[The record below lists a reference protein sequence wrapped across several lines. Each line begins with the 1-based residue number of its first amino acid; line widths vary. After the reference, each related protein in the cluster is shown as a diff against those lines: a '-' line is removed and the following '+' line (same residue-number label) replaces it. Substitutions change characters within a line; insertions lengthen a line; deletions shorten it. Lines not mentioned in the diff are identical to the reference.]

1 MVEKDL
7 ARNNPYMNMVVNI
20 LRAGKIID
28 HKVTEVLKDF
38 TITHIQF
45 NILRILEAEHP
56 KKLSLGEVSEGLLF
70 PSSDVS
76 RIIDR
81 LVSRGLI
88 RREFCPHDRR
98 KLEISLTN
106 SGQQVIDEALPKI
119 EQTLNGYYKPLI
131 NERDRNKITEIMR
144 LIR

>member
-1 MVEKDL
+1 
-7 ARNNPYMNMVVNI
+7 
-20 LRAGKIID
+20 
-28 HKVTEVLKDF
+28 VLKDF

-81 LVSRGLI
+81 LVTRGLI
-88 RREFCPHDRR
+88 NREFCPRDRR
-98 KLEISLTN
+98 KLEISLTDA
-106 SGQQVIDEALPKI
+106 GQEVINNALPKI
-119 EQTLNGYYKPLI
+119 ELCLNGYYEPLI
-131 NERDRNKITEIMR
+131 NETDRKKITEIMR